1 MLILLTTKWDTV
13 PEHTGDSWRSCYPAS
28 HLHTSGPRYWEKT
41 ETITQ
46 GHMATFKI
54 SSLPY
59 PNQCKCGRLKI
70 LMKILTF
77 ILKIS
82 IIDILFALKI

>member
-1 MLILLTTKWDTV
+1 MWILLTTKWDTV

-59 PNQCKCGRLKI
+59 PNQCKCGRQDFDENFDHLKNFYN
-70 LMKILTF
+70 LYFVCT
-77 ILKIS
+77 
-82 IIDILFALKI
+82 